1 MSANGTS
8 ILTQNSEEANPF
20 PPSILSSLP
29 LPNPVP
35 VTVNCVLTLSQQNT
49 LKFFSLKNK
58 DKINNVLLQPVWLS
72 STSVTS
78 TAQPLKNGTSL
89 YPRLFSRW
97 WSVCLFLC
105 SQTMSL
111 DGSWAQSRVVY
122 QMLRCSHPKHKFP
135 VIGWLIDTGSHC
147 ASQSGE
153 VTILLS
159 QTTKNWKYRQAQ
171 HSRQPSGILL

>member
-29 LPNPVP
+29 LPNLVP

-49 LKFFSLKNK
+49 LKFFSLKSK

-78 TAQPLKNGTSL
+78 TAQPLKNGTTVFTPGFSPFDGVFVYFYAARLCHWMEAEHRAEL
-89 YPRLFSRW
+89 YI
-97 WSVCLFLC
+97 
-105 SQTMSL
+105 
-111 DGSWAQSRVVY
+111 
-122 QMLRCSHPKHKFP
+122 RC
-135 VIGWLIDTGSHC
+135 
-147 ASQSGE
+147 
-153 VTILLS
+153 
-159 QTTKNWKYRQAQ
+159 
-171 HSRQPSGILL
+171 